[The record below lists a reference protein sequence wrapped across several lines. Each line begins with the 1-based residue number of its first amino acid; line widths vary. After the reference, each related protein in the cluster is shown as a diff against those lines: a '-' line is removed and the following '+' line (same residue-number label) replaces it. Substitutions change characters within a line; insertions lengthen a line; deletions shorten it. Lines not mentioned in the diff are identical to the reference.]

1 MALQVLE
8 RQREISHSQKRRR
21 QCDQG
26 GRDCSDA
33 ATIQRMPAATET
45 GRGKE
50 WVLPT
55 RDLRGSTGLP
65 TPPFQLSNTDTE
77 LLASRTIREQTSV
90 VFSH

>member
-50 WVLPT
+50 WVLPGY
-55 RDLRGSTGLP
+55 DFSGSPVLR
-65 TPPFQLSNTDTE
+65 TPPFQLSDTDIE
-77 LLASRTIREQTSV
+77 LLASRTVREQTSV
-90 VFSH
+90 VLSH